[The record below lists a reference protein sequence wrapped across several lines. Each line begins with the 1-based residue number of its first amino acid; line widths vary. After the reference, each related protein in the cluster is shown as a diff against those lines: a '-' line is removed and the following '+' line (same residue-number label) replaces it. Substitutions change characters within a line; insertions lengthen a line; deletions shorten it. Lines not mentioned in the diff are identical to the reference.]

1 MSSQHEPH
9 LKPGVNSGTLER
21 CAVPAPLGTLVY
33 SALVQYPAINKLW
46 GRQERDIGTDIIFL
60 VVKVRS

>member
-21 CAVPAPLGTLVY
+21 CVVPAPLGSLVY
-33 SALVQYPAINKLW
+33 TALVQYLAINQL
-46 GRQERDIGTDIIFL
+46 
-60 VVKVRS
+60 